1 MNWYLKA
8 LKQYATFSGRAQRA
22 EYWYL
27 VLFFAIGVFVLTIID
42 AIIGTFNEEAGVGLL
57 SGLFILSHFIPS
69 LAVSIRRLH
78 DINKTGW
85 WYLINII
92 PLIGPIVFFI
102 FAILDSKEDNKYGVN
117 PKENKQTL
125 E

>member
-22 EYWYL
+22 EYWFFM
-27 VLFFAIGVFVLTIID
+27 LFLIIGAIILTIID
-42 AIIGTFNEEAGVGLL
+42 VTVGMFNEEIGMGVLT
-57 SGLFILSHFIPS
+57 GLFILIHFIPG
-69 LAVSIRRLH
+69 LAVSIRRMH
-78 DINKTGW
+78 DINRTGW

-102 FAILDSKEDNKYGVN
+102 FTVFDSKEDNIYGVN
-117 PKENKQTL
+117 PKTITI
-125 E
+125 

>member
-8 LKQYATFSGRAQRA
+8 LKRYATFSGRSQRA
-22 EYWYL
+22 EYWYFT
-27 VLFFAIGVFVLTIID
+27 LFYIVGIFILTIID
-42 AIIGTFNEEAGVGLL
+42 MMIGTFNEAAGIGIL
-57 SGLFILSHFIPS
+57 SGSFLFSHFIPS

-92 PLIGPIVFFI
+92 PLIGLIIFFI
-102 FAILDSKEDNKYGVN
+102 FTILDSKENNEYGEN
-117 PKENKQTL
+117 PKEITNIK
-125 E
+125 